1 MTNTKNNGFV
11 PDVKARFDDFV
22 RKLGSGEHFKGFVK
36 DLEAQLRICE
46 SPIEQILLIEFSD
59 LLVEHNLTNFCEI
72 IPQVWAYYTD
82 AAGESDAKVF
92 GVRLDFLICFQ
103 NNWDYIRSPYEGLW
117 PPQHRPSL
125 LPLFAVECDGRDF
138 HSNEASIQ
146 RDKTR
151 DRILTTLGLTTIRF
165 TGSEI
170 YNNPSNSAWAVF
182 NLFLVHFRDIL
193 EFGSN
198 RSEFISLNEYPPRTS
213 GSKIDTPS
221 PRLKKFKRL
230 FLSDRPHKALLE
242 YDASYISDDEAREL
256 GLLDDE

>member
-1 MTNTKNNGFV
+1 MKNASNNEFA
-11 PDVKARFDDFV
+11 PDIKKKFDDFAKNPV
-22 RKLGSGEHFKGFVK
+22 SREHFKRFVK
-36 DLEAQLRICE
+36 DLEYQLGICE
-46 SPIEQILLIEFSD
+46 SPIEQILLIEFSQ
-59 LLVEHNLTNFCEI
+59 LLVEYNLTNFCKI

-82 AAGESDAKVF
+82 EAGDSHAKVF
-92 GVRLDFLICFQ
+92 GVRLDFLICFH
-103 NNWDYIRSPYEGLW
+103 NTWDYIRSPHEGLW
-117 PPQHRPSL
+117 PTQSRPSL

-170 YNNPSNSAWAVF
+170 YNNPSGSVWDVF
-182 NLFLVHFRDIL
+182 NLFLVRFRDIL

-198 RSEFISLNEYPPRTS
+198 RSEFISLNEFPLRIS
-213 GSKIDTPS
+213 GSKIDTPA

-230 FLSDRPHKALLE
+230 FLSNRPHKALLE
-242 YDASYISDDEAREL
+242 YDASYINDVEAREL
-256 GLLDDE
+256 GLLDD